1 MKINMPVTA
10 HEVQLR
16 EESTIVTKTDI
27 NGSIIYANSDF
38 VEISGFSLPEL
49 LGQNHNIVRH
59 PDMPPEAFADLW
71 ENLKA
76 GRPWTGLVK
85 NRCKNGDFYWVVA
98 NVAPIVEGG
107 RVAGYISVRS
117 KPARRQIEA
126 AEGAYRMFKEGRAK
140 GLCISGGKVV
150 KNNLLGKVKDMF
162 MKFNIGKRLGGLVGL
177 AVLIAFLLSILG
189 IVGLSASTESLRTVY
204 EDRMVPVKNLDKISN
219 LMLDNRL
226 RLRSALSEVRIA
238 TIGNQ
243 SSIEMD
249 QTFAS
254 ASSERIRKNITDI
267 GELSKAY
274 MATHSTPEEKM
285 PAEKF
290 TESYGRL
297 VSEALIPAEAAL
309 MANDYVATKSLAV
322 KAQELAIAAE
332 NDLSALV
339 KLQFDVADAEYNGAL
354 KRYQQTRLIS
364 FGALGLSSA
373 ILLWLGFILV
383 RSITRP
389 LEQAIDVFKK
399 ISDGKYDTSI
409 DIVGQD
415 EISKVLMAL
424 KSMQIKL
431 GFDIAEAK
439 RIADES
445 LRIKIALDNVATNV
459 MIADNDRNIIYM
471 NKSVVAM
478 MSAAEAELRKVLPS
492 FSVAGLQGGNI
503 DQFHKNP
510 SHQKN
515 LLATFTSN
523 YKTQINVGSLTFAL
537 SANPVISEKGERL
550 GSVVEWIN
558 RTAEVGVEKAAEK
571 EVAGLVDAAVMGDF
585 TIRLGLE
592 GKEGFLRNLAEG
604 MNKLM
609 ATCEAS
615 LSEVLHVLAAL
626 SKGDLTVTI
635 SNEYFGT
642 FGQLKNDSN
651 TTVESLRSLVEQIRS
666 ATDSINTGAKEIA
679 AGNMDLSQRTEEQA
693 SSLEETASS
702 MEELASTVKQ
712 NAENAK
718 QANQMAAAASVVA
731 VKGGTVVGEVVT
743 TMSAINESSRKIVD
757 IISVIDGIAFQT
769 NILALNAAV
778 EAARAGEQG
787 RGFAVV
793 AAEVRNLAQR
803 SAAAAKEIQQLISNS
818 VEKVDGG
825 MRLVEEAGK
834 TMEEIVTSVKRVTD
848 IMDEITAASVEQ
860 SAGIDQVN
868 QAVTQMDEVTQQNA
882 ALVEQA
888 AAAAESLEEQAQ
900 GLLESVSV
908 FKLSTASSDMAR
920 RAPSS
925 RVAATSLRVNATSAV
940 TAAKLTTRSKVS
952 PPKTSNN
959 EDWEEF

>member
-1 MKINMPVTA
+1 MKINMPVTS

-16 EESTIVTKTDI
+16 EGDIILTRTDMRGVI
-27 NGSIIYANSDF
+27 THANPSF
-38 VEISGFSLPEL
+38 VEISGFSLSEL
-49 LGQNHNIVRH
+49 VGQNHNIVRH

-98 NVAPIVEGG
+98 NVAPIVEDG
-107 RVAGYISVRS
+107 RIAGYVSVRS
-117 KPARRQIEA
+117 KPDRRQIEA
-126 AEGAYRMFKEGRAK
+126 AEGAYRMFREGRAK

-150 KNNLLGKVKDMF
+150 KNNLLGKVKNMF
-162 MKFNIGKRLGGLVGL
+162 MKLNIGKRLGGIIGL
-177 AVLIAFLLSILG
+177 AVLVAVLLAILG
-189 IVGLSASTESLRTVY
+189 IVGLSTSTESLRTVY
-204 EDRMVPVKNLDKISN
+204 QDRMVPVQGLEEIS
-219 LMLDNRL
+219 LRMLDNRL
-226 RLRSALSEVRIA
+226 SLRSALSEVNIA
-238 TIGNQ
+238 TINNQ
-243 SSIEMD
+243 PGLEMD
-249 QTFAS
+249 QARAS
-254 ASSERIRKNITDI
+254 ALAERIRKNDADI
-267 GELSKAY
+267 GELWKGY
-274 MATHSTPEEKM
+274 MATYLTPEEKIL
-285 PAEKF
+285 AEKF
-290 TESYGRL
+290 SESSGKL
-297 VSEALIPAEAAL
+297 INEAMVPATAAL
-309 MANDYVATKSLAV
+309 LANDYAATKNMLAKQRELAV
-322 KAQELAIAAE
+322 VAE
-332 NDLSALV
+332 NDLKALV
-339 KLQFDVADAEYNGAL
+339 KLQFDIAEAEYKAGI
-354 KRYQQTRLIS
+354 KRYEQTRLIA
-364 FGALGLSSA
+364 FGALGVSVV
-373 ILLWLGFILV
+373 ILLWLGLLLT

-389 LEQAIDVFKK
+389 LAQAIDVFKK
-399 ISDGKYDTSI
+399 ISDGKYDTPI

-415 EISKVLMAL
+415 EISLVLMAL
-424 KSMQIKL
+424 KAMQVKL
-431 GFDIAEAK
+431 SFDITEAK
-439 RIADES
+439 RISDENM
-445 LRIKIALDNVATNV
+445 RIKIALDNVATGV
-459 MIADNDRNIIYM
+459 LIADNDRNIIYL
-471 NKSVVAM
+471 NKSIASM
-478 MSAAEAELRKVLPS
+478 MSHAEAEMRKVLPS
-492 FSVAGLQGGNI
+492 FNAATLQGSNI

-515 LLATFTSN
+515 LLATFTST
-523 YKTQINVGSLTFAL
+523 YKTQINIGPLTFAL
-537 SANPVISEKGERL
+537 AANPVMSERGERL
-550 GSVVEWIN
+550 GSVLEWNN
-558 RTAEVGVEKAAEK
+558 RTIEVGVEK
-571 EVAGLVDAAVMGDF
+571 EVAALVDAAVMGDF

-609 ATCEAS
+609 ATSENS
-615 LSEVLHVLAAL
+615 LSEIQRVLNALA
-626 SKGDLTVTI
+626 KGDLTETI

-642 FGQLKNDSN
+642 FGQLKNDAN
-651 TTVESLRSLVEQIRS
+651 ATVENLRSLVEQIRS

-825 MRLVEEAGK
+825 TKLVEEAGK

-848 IMDEITAASVEQ
+848 IMAEITAASVEQ

-908 FKLSTASSDMAR
+908 FKLSATSSSIARSAS
-920 RAPSS
+920 SS
-925 RVAATSLRVNATSAV
+925 RVAASPRLAATSAV
-940 TAAKLTTRSKVS
+940 TAAKLPTRGKVS

>member
-1 MKINMPVTA
+1 
-10 HEVQLR
+10 
-16 EESTIVTKTDI
+16 
-27 NGSIIYANSDF
+27 
-38 VEISGFSLPEL
+38 
-49 LGQNHNIVRH
+49 
-59 PDMPPEAFADLW
+59 
-71 ENLKA
+71 
-76 GRPWTGLVK
+76 
-85 NRCKNGDFYWVVA
+85 
-98 NVAPIVEGG
+98 
-107 RVAGYISVRS
+107 
-117 KPARRQIEA
+117 
-126 AEGAYRMFKEGRAK
+126 
-140 GLCISGGKVV
+140 
-150 KNNLLGKVKDMF
+150 MF
-162 MKFNIGKRLGGLVGL
+162 MKLNIGKRLGGLISL
-177 AVLIAFLLSILG
+177 AVLISFLLAILG

-204 EDRMVPVKNLDKISN
+204 EDRMESVKDLEEISIR
-219 LMLDNRL
+219 MLDNRL
-226 RLRSALSEVRIA
+226 SVRTALSEVNIA
-238 TIGNQ
+238 IIDNQ
-243 SSIEMD
+243 PGIEMD
-249 QTFAS
+249 QTLAKAS
-254 ASSERIRKNITDI
+254 AERIRKNIADI
-267 GELSKAY
+267 GELWKAY
-274 MATHSTPEEKM
+274 MATSLTPEEKM
-285 PAEKF
+285 LAEKF
-290 TESYGRL
+290 TESSGKL
-297 VSEALIPAEAAL
+297 INEAMVPATVAL
-309 MANDYVATKSLAV
+309 LANDYAATKNMLA
-322 KAQELAIAAE
+322 KQRELVAVAE
-332 NDLSALV
+332 SNLSALV
-339 KLQFDVADAEYNGAL
+339 KLQFDVAEAEYKGAI
-354 KRYQQTRLIS
+354 KRYEQTRLIA
-364 FGALGLSSA
+364 FGSLGVSVVL
-373 ILLWLGFILV
+373 LLWLGFLLT

-389 LEQAIDVFKK
+389 LTQVIDVFKK
-399 ISDGKYDTSI
+399 ISDGKYDTPI

-424 KSMQIKL
+424 KGMQVKL
-431 GFDIAEAK
+431 GFDIIEAK
-439 RIADES
+439 RIADEN

-459 MIADNDRNIIYM
+459 MIADNDRNIIYL
-471 NKSVVAM
+471 NKSVVTM
-478 MSAAEAELRKVLPS
+478 MSHAEAELRKVLPS
-492 FSVAGLQGGNI
+492 FSVAALQGGNI

-523 YKTQINVGSLTFAL
+523 YKTQINVGPLTFAL
-537 SANPVISEKGERL
+537 AATPVINEKGDRL
-550 GSVVEWIN
+550 GSVLEWNN
-558 RTAEVGVEKAAEK
+558 RTIEVAVEK

-585 TIRLGLE
+585 TTRLGLE

-609 ATCEAS
+609 ATSEAG
-615 LSEVLHVLAAL
+615 LNEVLRVLNAL
-626 SKGDLTVTI
+626 SKGDLTETI

-651 TTVESLRSLVEQIRS
+651 ATVESLRSLVEQIRS

-793 AAEVRNLAQR
+793 AAEVRHLAQR

-825 MRLVEEAGK
+825 TKLVEEAGK

-848 IMDEITAASVEQ
+848 IMAEITAASVEQ

-908 FKLSTASSDMAR
+908 FKLSTASSAIAR
-920 RAPSS
+920 KVPSS
-925 RVAATSLRVNATSAV
+925 HVAVASPRLNATSAV
-940 TAAKLTTRSKVS
+940 TAAKLSARGKVL
-952 PPKTSNN
+952 PPKTSNS

>member
-1 MKINMPVTA
+1 
-10 HEVQLR
+10 
-16 EESTIVTKTDI
+16 
-27 NGSIIYANSDF
+27 
-38 VEISGFSLPEL
+38 
-49 LGQNHNIVRH
+49 
-59 PDMPPEAFADLW
+59 
-71 ENLKA
+71 
-76 GRPWTGLVK
+76 
-85 NRCKNGDFYWVVA
+85 
-98 NVAPIVEGG
+98 
-107 RVAGYISVRS
+107 
-117 KPARRQIEA
+117 
-126 AEGAYRMFKEGRAK
+126 
-140 GLCISGGKVV
+140 
-150 KNNLLGKVKDMF
+150 
-162 MKFNIGKRLGGLVGL
+162 
-177 AVLIAFLLSILG
+177 
-189 IVGLSASTESLRTVY
+189 
-204 EDRMVPVKNLDKISN
+204 
-219 LMLDNRL
+219 
-226 RLRSALSEVRIA
+226 
-238 TIGNQ
+238 
-243 SSIEMD
+243 MD
-249 QTFAS
+249 QTLANAS
-254 ASSERIRKNITDI
+254 GERIRKNNEDI
-267 GELSKAY
+267 NELWKAY
-274 MATHSTPEEKM
+274 MTTYLTPEEKKL
-285 PAEKF
+285 AEKF
-290 TESYGRL
+290 VESRGKF
-297 VSEALIPAEAAL
+297 VSEALTPAGAAL
-309 MANDYVATKSLAV
+309 MTNDYVETKNLAV
-322 KAQELAIAAE
+322 KAREFDAAAE
-332 NDLSALV
+332 NDLKALV
-339 KLQFDVADAEYNGAL
+339 KLQFDVAETEYRDAL
-354 KRYQQTRLIS
+354 KRYQQNRLIS
-364 FGALGLSSA
+364 FSALGVSIA
-373 ILLWLGFILV
+373 LLIWLGFLLI

-389 LEQAIDVFKK
+389 LEQAIEVFKK
-399 ISDGKYDTSI
+399 ISDGKYDTPI
-409 DIVGQD
+409 DIAGQD

-424 KSMQIKL
+424 KSMQVKL

-459 MIADNDRNIIYM
+459 MIADNDRNIIYL
-471 NKSVVAM
+471 NKSVVTM
-478 MSAAEAELRKVLPS
+478 MSSVEAEFRKALPS

-515 LLATFTSN
+515 LLATFTST
-523 YKTQINVGSLTFAL
+523 YKTQINVGPLTFAL
-537 SANPVISEKGERL
+537 AASPVISEKGERL
-550 GSVVEWIN
+550 GSVLEWNN
-558 RTAEVGVEKAAEK
+558 RTTEVAVEK
-571 EVAGLVDAAVMGDF
+571 EVADLVDAAVMGDF
-585 TIRLGLE
+585 TTRLHLE
-592 GKEGFLRNLAEG
+592 GTEGFLRNLAEG

-609 ATCEAS
+609 DTTEVG
-615 LSEVLHVLAAL
+615 LSEVLRVLNAL
-626 SKGDLTVTI
+626 AKGDLTETM
-635 SNEYFGT
+635 SGEHFGT

-651 TTVESLRSLVEQIRS
+651 ATVESLRSLVEQISS

-731 VKGGTVVGEVVT
+731 GKGGTVVGEVVT

-818 VEKVDGG
+818 VEKVDDGTK
-825 MRLVEEAGK
+825 LVEEAGK
-834 TMEEIVTSVKRVTD
+834 TMEEVVASVKRVTD
-848 IMDEITAASVEQ
+848 IMAEITAASVEQ

-908 FKLSTASSDMAR
+908 FKLSTASSAVAR

-925 RVAATSLRVNATSAV
+925 RVAVASPRPAAASAV
-940 TAAKLTTRSKVS
+940 TAAKLPTRGKVS
-952 PPKTSNN
+952 LPKTSNN